1 MVMVMLLSG
10 MQLQKNRRF
19 EQKRVTFMKQVEK
32 DQRSSNEFSM
42 RLEITASFFSDAA
55 WAVAASPLL
64 FFVLCHRC
72 NARNLVFFVC

>member
-1 MVMVMLLSG
+1 MRVTTNKPQYRLVHTKNTTKYKLMVMVMLLSG

-55 WAVAASPLL
+55 
-64 FFVLCHRC
+64 
-72 NARNLVFFVC
+72 